1 MKKDDPWFGPVH
13 PVNEKE
19 IFAYTMAEGFC
30 VADFIKAVNE
40 KLKDGWEV
48 YGYPITKE
56 KLIIQPMVKLR

>member
-1 MKKDDPWFGPVH
+1 MKEDDHWFSPVH

-19 IFAYTMAEGFC
+19 IFAYTAAEGFS

-48 YGYPITKE
+48 YGYPVIKAA
-56 KLIIQPMVKLR
+56 LIIQPMVKRR